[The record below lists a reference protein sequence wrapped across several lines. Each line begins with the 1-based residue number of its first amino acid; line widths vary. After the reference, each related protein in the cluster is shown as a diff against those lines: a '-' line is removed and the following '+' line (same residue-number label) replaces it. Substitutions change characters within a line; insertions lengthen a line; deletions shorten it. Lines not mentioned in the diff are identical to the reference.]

1 MPEKAK
7 RHLSEL
13 DLTGRSFLTIHDYTP
28 AEVVTLLDLAAALKD
43 VQKRRVPHAFLEG
56 RAVAMI
62 FMKTSTRTR
71 MSFEVG
77 IEQLGAQPIF
87 LNAGDIQLRVGE
99 TIKDTANVMSRYV
112 DCIMIRT
119 FAQQD
124 VEDLA
129 RYGQIPVIN
138 GLTDDHHPCQGM
150 ADALTIREHVG
161 RLEGVKLAY
170 IGDGNNVA
178 HSLAEVGAKTGMHV
192 VICTPEDY
200 RPDAAIIARAQADA
214 AETGATVTLTAN
226 VEAAVAN
233 AHVIYTDTFTSMGQ
247 EAEHDARLAAMKA
260 YQVNAE
266 LLELAGP
273 QVKVM
278 HCLPAHWGEEI
289 TEEVLYSESSVVFD
303 QAENRL
309 HAQKAIMAAAHRL
322 RRGPRP
328 HAAGAPRHERGRG
341 GAEAAVATAPPLP
354 RAQIQLGNHMM
365 CSKYLGEIGS
375 PRTIGTNATTMP
387 IASPATTM
395 AVHGR

>member
-1 MPEKAK
+1 MPEKAM
-7 RHLSEL
+7 RHLAEL
-13 DLTGRSFLTIHDYTP
+13 DLTGRSFLTIHDFKP
-28 AEVVTLLDLAAALKD
+28 AEIVTLLDLGAELKD
-43 VQKRRVPHAFLEG
+43 AQKRRVPHTFLEG

-87 LNAGDIQLRVGE
+87 LNANDIQLRVGE

-119 FAQQD
+119 FAQRD

-129 RYGQIPVIN
+129 EHGQIPIIN
-138 GLTDDHHPCQGM
+138 GLTDAHHPCQGM
-150 ADALTIREHVG
+150 ADAMTVREHVG
-161 RLEGVKLAY
+161 HLQGAKLVY

-200 RPDAAIIARAQADA
+200 KPDAAIIARAQADA
-214 AETGATVTLTAN
+214 AETGATVELTSD
-226 VEAAVAN
+226 VAAVEGAD
-233 AHVIYTDTFTSMGQ
+233 VIYTDTFTSMGQ
-247 EAEHDARLAAMKA
+247 EAEHDVRLAAMRD
-260 YQVNAE
+260 YQVNMALIE
-266 LLELAGP
+266 RAGP

-289 TEEVLYSESSVVFD
+289 TEEVLYSPHSVVFD

-309 HAQKAIMAAAHRL
+309 HAQKAVMAA
-322 RRGPRP
+322 
-328 HAAGAPRHERGRG
+328 
-341 GAEAAVATAPPLP
+341 V
-354 RAQIQLGNHMM
+354 
-365 CSKYLGEIGS
+365 
-375 PRTIGTNATTMP
+375 
-387 IASPATTM
+387 IA
-395 AVHGR
+395 

>member
-7 RHLSEL
+7 RHLAEL
-13 DLTGRSFLTIHDYTP
+13 DLTGRSFLTIHDYAP
-28 AEVVTLLDLAAALKD
+28 AEVVALLDLAAALKD
-43 VQKRRVPHAFLEG
+43 VQKRRVPHQFLEG

-87 LNAGDIQLRVGE
+87 LNANDIQLRVGE

-129 RYGQIPVIN
+129 AYGQIPVIN

-200 RPDAAIIARAQADA
+200 RPDAAIIARAQEDA
-214 AETGATVTLTAN
+214 KETGATVTLTAN
-226 VEAAVAN
+226 VQAAAAN

-247 EAEHDARLAAMKA
+247 EAEHDARLQALKA

-266 LLELAGP
+266 LLKLAGP
-273 QVKVM
+273 EVKVM

-289 TEEVLYSESSVVFD
+289 TEEVLYSANSVVFD

-309 HAQKAIMAAAHRL
+309 HAQKAIMAA
-322 RRGPRP
+322 
-328 HAAGAPRHERGRG
+328 
-341 GAEAAVATAPPLP
+341 V
-354 RAQIQLGNHMM
+354 
-365 CSKYLGEIGS
+365 
-375 PRTIGTNATTMP
+375 
-387 IASPATTM
+387 IA
-395 AVHGR
+395 

>member
-1 MPEKAK
+1 MPDKAK
-7 RHLSEL
+7 RHLAEL
-13 DLTGRSFLTIHDYTP
+13 DLTGRSFLTIHDYAP
-28 AEVVTLLDLAAALKD
+28 SEVVALLDLAAELKD
-43 VQKRRVPHAFLEG
+43 VRRRRVPHPFLEG

-87 LNAGDIQLRVGE
+87 LNANDIQLRVGE

-129 RYGQIPVIN
+129 RYGQIPIIN
-138 GLTDDHHPCQGM
+138 GLTDAHHPCQGM
-150 ADALTIREHVG
+150 ADALTVREHAG
-161 RLEGVKLAY
+161 KLEGTRLVY

-178 HSLAEVGAKTGMHV
+178 HSLAEVGAKTGMQV

-200 RPDAAIIARAQADA
+200 RPDAAIIARAQEDA
-214 AETGATVTLTAN
+214 KETGATVELTSD
-226 VEAAVAN
+226 VAAVEGAD
-233 AHVIYTDTFTSMGQ
+233 VIYTDTFTSMGQ
-247 EAEHDARLAAMKA
+247 EAEHDVRLAAMRD
-260 YQVNAE
+260 YQVNMD
-266 LLELAGP
+266 LVRRAGP

-289 TEEVLYSESSVVFD
+289 TEEVLYSQHSVVFD

-309 HAQKAIMAAAHRL
+309 HAQKAIMAA
-322 RRGPRP
+322 
-328 HAAGAPRHERGRG
+328 
-341 GAEAAVATAPPLP
+341 V
-354 RAQIQLGNHMM
+354 
-365 CSKYLGEIGS
+365 
-375 PRTIGTNATTMP
+375 
-387 IASPATTM
+387 IA
-395 AVHGR
+395 

>member
-1 MPEKAK
+1 MTAQLNA
-7 RHLSEL
+7 RISEL
-13 DLTGRSFLTIHDYTP
+13 GLTGRSFLTIHDFTP
-28 AEVVTLLDLAAALKD
+28 AEVRALLDLAAELKTA
-43 VQKRRVPHAFLEG
+43 QKMREPHALLAG
-56 RAVAMI
+56 RAVALI

-77 IEQLGAQPIF
+77 VEQLGAQPMF

-138 GLTDDHHPCQGM
+138 GLTDTHHPCQGM
-150 ADALTIREHVG
+150 ADALTIREHCG
-161 RLEGVKLAY
+161 KLEGIKLVY
-170 IGDGNNVA
+170 IGDGNNVT

-192 VICTPEDY
+192 VACTPADY
-200 RPDAAIIARAQADA
+200 RPDMDIIARAQEDA
-214 AETGATVTLTAN
+214 KETGATIELTSDVA
-226 VEAAVAN
+226 AAVKGAD
-233 AHVIYTDTFTSMGQ
+233 VIYTDTFTSMGQ
-247 EAEHDARLAAMKA
+247 EAEHDVRLAALRD

-266 LLELAGP
+266 MLKLAGP

-289 TEEVLYSESSVVFD
+289 TEEVLYSPNSVVFD

-309 HAQKAIMAAAHRL
+309 HAQKAIMAA
-322 RRGPRP
+322 
-328 HAAGAPRHERGRG
+328 
-341 GAEAAVATAPPLP
+341 V
-354 RAQIQLGNHMM
+354 
-365 CSKYLGEIGS
+365 IG
-375 PRTIGTNATTMP
+375 
-387 IASPATTM
+387 
-395 AVHGR
+395 

>member
-1 MPEKAK
+1 MPDVIK

-13 DLTGRSFLTIHDYTP
+13 DLTGRSFLTIHDFSP
-28 AEVVTLLDLAAALKD
+28 AEITALLDLGDAMKRA
-43 VQKRRVPHAFLEG
+43 QKRRAPHPVLEG

-77 IEQLGAQPIF
+77 IEQLGAQPLF
-87 LNAGDIQLRVGE
+87 LNANDIQLRVGE

-119 FAQQD
+119 FAQKD

-129 RYGQIPVIN
+129 TYGQVPVIN

-150 ADALTIREHVG
+150 ADAMTIREHVG
-161 RLEGVKLAY
+161 RLEGVKLVY
-170 IGDGNNVA
+170 SGDGNNVA

-200 RPDAAIIARAQADA
+200 RPSADIVARAQADA
-214 AETGATVTLTAN
+214 AETGATIELTSDLKS
-226 VEAAVAN
+226 AVHGAD
-233 AHVIYTDTFTSMGQ
+233 VIYTDTFTSMGQ
-247 EAEHDARLAAMKA
+247 EAEHDVRLAALRD
-260 YQVNAE
+260 YQVNMD
-266 LLELAGP
+266 LVKLAGP

-289 TEEVLYSESSVVFD
+289 TEEVLYSPHSVVFD

-309 HAQKAIMAAAHRL
+309 HAQKAIMAAV
-322 RRGPRP
+322 
-328 HAAGAPRHERGRG
+328 
-341 GAEAAVATAPPLP
+341 VA
-354 RAQIQLGNHMM
+354 
-365 CSKYLGEIGS
+365 
-375 PRTIGTNATTMP
+375 
-387 IASPATTM
+387 
-395 AVHGR
+395 